1 MSLYQPST
9 ASWLSSFCLIS
20 SFLSL
25 CTSAFRAAWL
35 FVCLSA
41 NLSPDF
47 LLFSG
52 TFALVF
58 TDENLHLVSNY
69 SNSTISILSK
79 KIIKLTL
86 LSVVRSKRISFFIY
100 LKRSGRFGPM
110 VSLLLLFISLWST
123 EPSGTNSDCHTIQYW
138 NTSLFLSSLRLK
150 YSIFCQTWSIV
161 GPALSDT
168 FLKFKCFW
176 QNVVSSSFFT
186 SADTTEIAADI
197 LILYSIFLVKS
208 FFFNSIVA
216 YFWNLERNVSWTISR
231 SLLLGITPC
240 AE

>member
-1 MSLYQPST
+1 MSLYRPST

-47 LLFSG
+47 LLLSG

-79 KIIKLTL
+79 KIIKVTL
-86 LSVVRSKRISFFIY
+86 LSVVRSKRISFFVY

-123 EPSGTNSDCHTIQYW
+123 ELSGTHSDCHTIQYW
-138 NTSLFLSSLRLK
+138 NTSLFLSSLRVK
-150 YSIFCQTWSIV
+150 YWIFCQTWSIV
-161 GPALSDT
+161 GLALSDT

-176 QNVVSSSFFT
+176 QNVIQLPYFCWHYRNCSRHL
-186 SADTTEIAADI
+186 DTLFYLFIKK
-197 LILYSIFLVKS
+197 LI
-208 FFFNSIVA
+208 FNSIVA